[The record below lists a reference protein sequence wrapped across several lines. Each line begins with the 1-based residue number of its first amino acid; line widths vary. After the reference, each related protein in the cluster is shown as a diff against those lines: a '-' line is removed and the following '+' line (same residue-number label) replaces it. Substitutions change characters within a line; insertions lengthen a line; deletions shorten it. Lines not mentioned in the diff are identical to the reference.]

1 MLLYLLALASTILAS
16 SAAND
21 LTSRGHLEARDPNLR
36 VYYYDDNACK
46 KWTTYVRRL
55 NSCYQYQCN
64 GMNSANI
71 VTCNYYS
78 LCHCDFFSDDHCNS
92 NNKVSTIFVK
102 KDLSDQQ
109 GTHNCANAQ
118 GVSIRS
124 MYCGLI

>member
-1 MLLYLLALASTILAS
+1 MRLYLLALASTIFAS

-21 LTSRGHLEARDPNLR
+21 LTSRDHLEARDPNLR
-36 VYYYDDNACK
+36 AYYYDDNACT
-46 KWTTYVRRL
+46 KWTTYVDPRL
-55 NSCYQYQCN
+55 NSCYRYQWN
-64 GMNSANI
+64 RMNSANI

-78 LCHCDFFSDDHCNS
+78 LCHCDFFSDDHC

-118 GVSIRS
+118 GVGIRS